1 MSDIILRG
9 QSTDGTIKVFVAV
22 TTDLV
27 NEAQKIHNSFPV
39 ATAALGRTLTIA
51 AIMIISKRAEAA
63 ERRERN
69 KSKIQQLEIPEFMNN
84 GRKDQAAGL
93 RMIISQE
100 GDIVK

>member
-1 MSDIILRG
+1 MTATVNLTAVLITFIIC
-9 QSTDGTIKVFVAV
+9 
-22 TTDLV
+22 
-27 NEAQKIHNSFPV
+27 
-39 ATAALGRTLTIA
+39 LTIV

-69 KSKIQQLEIPEFMNN
+69 KSKIQQLEIPEFMKT